1 MSGSKNNSKYDPRMG
16 LWLYFS
22 SALLLFAGL
31 ILGAMLVPWK
41 DTGIPQAH
49 IGLLG
54 VGLFVG
60 GFVIQ
65 RKREKI
71 IEQETNDKF
80 SKLQKQIEELENK
93 FGSKSDN
100 Q

>member
-1 MSGSKNNSKYDPRMG
+1 MEHKDSQKYDPRMG
-16 LWLYFS
+16 LSLYFS

-31 ILGAMLVPWK
+31 VLGAMLVPWSET
-41 DTGIPQAH
+41 DIQQSYIAF
-49 IGLLG
+49 IG

-71 IEQETNDKF
+71 IEKEMNEKF
-80 SKLQKQIEELENK
+80 SKLEKRIEELEK
-93 FGSKSDN
+93 KLR
-100 Q
+100 